1 LRYLNISE
9 NAFAVLPEC
18 VTGMV
23 SLIELRASDNQLTSL
38 PDSVK
43 RLSSLR
49 ELHLRNNRL
58 TTLPGWIATLERRGW
73 QGKEGLAKFGS
84 MTAPSRSRLVKWIAP

>member
-1 LRYLNISE
+1 MRYLNISE

-43 RLSSLR
+43 RLSS
-49 ELHLRNNRL
+49 
-58 TTLPGWIATLERRGW
+58 
-73 QGKEGLAKFGS
+73 FG
-84 MTAPSRSRLVKWIAP
+84 